1 MLDICIGGARIYDGT
16 GNPWYWG
23 DIGVKEG
30 RIVAIGVVRQSARK
44 SIDGTSLVVCPG
56 FVDVHTHADG
66 IIEKPTADNVIR
78 QGVTTVVS
86 GNCGGSGFPIKDTL
100 DRVEA
105 ARHVINYATLV
116 GHGTIRRRVMGMAS
130 RKPTLKELT
139 QMCRLAEQ
147 AMREGAVGMST
158 GLFYVPGAYAE
169 LDELV
174 EVSKA
179 IAAHGGVYASH
190 KRSAGGKMFDAICE
204 AATIGKRANI
214 PIEISHLK
222 VLHKLGRTRKDR
234 VDEAIAAIARYREDG
249 IDVTYDLHPYPATF
263 TSLAAVVIPPWVS
276 KDGKLKEHLQ
286 DAAVREKI
294 RADVANNIAWID
306 GGDKIT
312 VAKFIPDASA
322 EGKSLADAARKRK
335 RDVITTAMDMIVE
348 GSPSCIFHALRPEDV
363 SKIICSEN
371 AMIASDGGI
380 VPSREGVVHP
390 RNYGTF
396 PRVLREYV
404 RETGLMTLEEAV
416 RKITSLP
423 ARKFGILD
431 RGIIAVGM
439 KADVVLFDPKTV
451 GDKATFDNPH
461 AFPAGIKWVIVNGQ
475 VAWNG
480 RSVSKQRTGEVI
492 RHCL

>member
-1 MLDICIGGARIYDGT
+1 MLDIRISGAKIYDGT

-30 RIVAIGVVRQSARK
+30 RIVAIGIVRQNARET
-44 SIDGTSLVVCPG
+44 IDGTDLVVCPG

-66 IIEKPTADNVIR
+66 ITKHPTADNVIR

-86 GNCGGSGFPIKDTL
+86 GNCGGSGFPVKDAL
-100 DRVEA
+100 DKVEA
-105 ARHVINYATLV
+105 AAPAINYATLV

-130 RKPTLKELT
+130 RKPTLKELA
-139 QMCRLAEQ
+139 QMCQLAEQ
-147 AMREGAVGMST
+147 AMSEGAVGMST

-169 LDELV
+169 LDELI

-190 KRSAGGKMFDAICE
+190 KRSAGGKVFEAIQE
-204 AATIGKRANI
+204 AATIGKQAKI
-214 PIEISHLK
+214 PVEISHLK
-222 VLHKLGRTRKDR
+222 ILHKPGRTTEDR
-234 VDEAIAAIARYREDG
+234 ADKAIAAIVQYREDD
-249 IDVTYDLHPYPATF
+249 IDITYDLHPYPATF
-263 TSLAAVVIPPWVS
+263 TGLSSVVIPPWVS
-276 KDGKLKEHLQ
+276 KDGKLKERLQ
-286 DAAVREKI
+286 DATTREKI
-294 RADVANNIAWID
+294 QDDVASNIAWIG

-312 VAKFIPDASA
+312 IARFTPDASA
-322 EGKSLADAARKRK
+322 EGKSLLDAAQKRK
-335 RDVITTAMDMIVE
+335 QDVVTTAMDMIVE

-380 VPSREGVVHP
+380 IPSQEGVVHP

-416 RKITSLP
+416 RKMTSLP

-431 RGIIAVGM
+431 RGTIAIGM
-439 KADVVLFDPKTV
+439 KADVVLLDPDTV
-451 GDKATFDNPH
+451 ADEATFENPH
-461 AFPAGIKWVIVNGQ
+461 AFPTGISCVIVNGQ
-475 VAWNG
+475 VAWDG
-480 RSVSKQRTGEVI
+480 HSISKEGTGEVI
-492 RHCL
+492 RHCP